1 MYYPYVKSQHP
12 FRVLDGGPEGIV
24 SADLL
29 IWGMA
34 DIADQVAGDSV
45 TKHRHIVELHNTPWG
60 SYQIRLRWWAR
71 YHSTSVWQRA
81 ARFKV
86 PHLLLQLLQRF
97 SQATHHTQTLCLAQ
111 LDRMRLDNWRCSLGI
126 RGSRD
131 IALIAHMAGCMVSAP
146 LSRSGIPRYLSLIHI
161 SEPTRPEPI

>member
-1 MYYPYVKSQHP
+1 MDLGLGRMLLSLSNIHVTRKVCLMYYPYVKSQHP

-60 SYQIRLRWWAR
+60 R
-71 YHSTSVWQRA
+71 
-81 ARFKV
+81 
-86 PHLLLQLLQRF
+86 
-97 SQATHHTQTLCLAQ
+97 
-111 LDRMRLDNWRCSLGI
+111 
-126 RGSRD
+126 
-131 IALIAHMAGCMVSAP
+131 
-146 LSRSGIPRYLSLIHI
+146 
-161 SEPTRPEPI
+161 

>member
-60 SYQIRLRWWAR
+60 RFVCVGGHVTTPLAYGSGLRDLR
-71 YHSTSVWQRA
+71 SRIS
-81 ARFKV
+81 
-86 PHLLLQLLQRF
+86 
-97 SQATHHTQTLCLAQ
+97 C
-111 LDRMRLDNWRCSLGI
+111 CSF
-126 RGSRD
+126 SRD
-131 IALIAHMAGCMVSAP
+131 SRRLPITPKLCVSHNSTACV
-146 LSRSGIPRYLSLIHI
+146 STTGGVRWE
-161 SEPTRPEPI
+161 SEEVETSP